1 MPQFSLAGATI
12 LVTGA
17 AGDIGAATA
26 AMFGREGASVVI
38 TDRKKDDLDRVAAT
52 LSDGGVNVHAIGC
65 DQTDPLAVS
74 AMFAELSERG
84 PLKVAFVNAG
94 YGSYGALIDQEFKI
108 WKKHVDV
115 NLNGSFLIAT
125 GAARLMAKS
134 GSGGAIVFNAST
146 AANHVCD
153 LLGAYAASKAGVAML
168 ARSLASELGIYGI
181 RVNTILPGVIETKMT
196 STLLDDAATRADVLR
211 ETPVGRLGKAE
222 DIANLVGYLCSE
234 KAGYISGAEILVDG
248 GQTIH
253 GYPRWFRV
261 DYGETNEW
269 RPQSSVRA

>member
-1 MPQFSLAGATI
+1 MPQFSLEGAIT

-52 LSDGGVNVHAIGC
+52 LSDGGVNVHAICC

-74 AMFAELSERG
+74 AMFAELSARG
-84 PLKVAFVNAG
+84 PLKAVFVNAG
-94 YGSYGALIDQEFKI
+94 FGSYGALIEQDFKI
-108 WKKHVDV
+108 WKKHIDV

-134 GSGGAIVFNAST
+134 GLGGAIVFNAST

-153 LLGAYAASKAGVAML
+153 LLGAYAASKAGVSML
-168 ARSLASELGIYGI
+168 ARSLASELGIHNI
-181 RVNTILPGVIETKMT
+181 RVNTILPGVIETRMT
-196 STLLDDAATRADVLR
+196 SSLLDDPATRADVLR

-222 DIANLVGYLCSE
+222 DIANLVVYLCSE
-234 KAGYISGAEILVDG
+234 QAGYISGAEILVDG

-269 RPQSSVRA
+269 RPQASFRA

>member
-1 MPQFSLAGATI
+1 MAKLSYERTTV

-17 AGDIGAATA
+17 AGDIGATTA
-26 AMFGREGASVVI
+26 AMFGREGAHVVI
-38 TDRKKDDLDRVAAT
+38 TDRKNDDLDRVATT
-52 LSDGGVNVHAIGC
+52 LRDGGIDVVAITC
-65 DQTDPLAVS
+65 DQTDADAVS
-74 AMFAELSERG
+74 GMFATLSELG
-84 PLKVAFVNAG
+84 PLQAVFVNAG
-94 YGSYGALIDQEFKI
+94 YGSYGALIDQDFKA
-108 WKKHVDV
+108 WKKHIDV

-153 LLGAYAASKAGVAML
+153 LLGAYAASKAGIAML
-168 ARSLASELGIYGI
+168 ARSLASELGIHGI

-196 STLLDDAATRADVLR
+196 SSLLDDPATRADVLR
-211 ETPVGRLGKAE
+211 ETPVRRLGKAE
-222 DIANLVGYLCSE
+222 DIANLVVYLCSE
-234 KAGYISGAEILVDG
+234 QAGYISGAEILVDG

-269 RPQSSVRA
+269 RPQASVRS

>member
-1 MPQFSLAGATI
+1 MPQFGLAGATI

-26 AMFGREGASVVI
+26 SMFGREGASVVI
-38 TDRKKDDLDRVAAT
+38 TDRKADDLDRLAT
-52 LSDGGVNVHAIGC
+52 TLRDDGVTVHAIGC
-65 DQTDPLAVS
+65 DQTDPIAVS

-84 PLKVAFVNAG
+84 PLKAAFVNAG
-94 YGSYGALIDQEFKI
+94 YGSYGALIDQNFKV
-108 WKKHVDV
+108 WKKHIDV
-115 NLNGSFLIAT
+115 NLNGSFLMAT
-125 GAARLMAKS
+125 GAARLMAQS

-168 ARSLASELGIYGI
+168 ARSLASELGIHGI

-196 STLLDDAATRADVLR
+196 SSLLDDSATRSDVLR
-211 ETPVGRLGKAE
+211 ETPVGRLGKPE
-222 DIANLVGYLCSE
+222 DIANLVVYLCSDQ
-234 KAGYISGAEILVDG
+234 AGYISGAEILVDG

-261 DYGETNEW
+261 DYGETKEW
-269 RPQSSVRA
+269 RPQSAVRG